1 MSHIATVSVE
11 IKSIHALGEACK
23 RLGCQLVL
31 NQKTAKFYANQT
43 QDCAHAIKI
52 PGTSWEVA
60 VIDNG
65 DGTFKLGFDGYGREG
80 KVITKLLGDGLK
92 GLSQEYAAQV
102 VESQLK
108 AKGLRYTR
116 SINKQGAVVIVAN
129 S

>member
-1 MSHIATVSVE
+1 MSHIATVKTE
-11 IKSIHALGEACK
+11 IKSINALGEACK
-23 RLGCQLVL
+23 RLGCQLMVC
-31 NQKTAKFYANQT
+31 QTTARYYAGKKQA
-43 QDCAHAIKI
+43 CAHAVKV
-52 PGTSWEVA
+52 PGTNWEVA

-65 DGTFKLGFDGYGREG
+65 DGTFKLGFDGYGKEG

-116 SINKQGAVVIVAN
+116 SVNKQGAVVIVAN

>member
-11 IKSIHALGEACK
+11 IKSIAALGEACK

-31 NQKTAKFYANQT
+31 NQKTAKFYNGQKQA
-43 QDCAHAIKI
+43 CAHAIKI
-52 PGTSWEVA
+52 PGTNWEVA

-65 DGTFKLGFDGYGREG
+65 DGIFKLGFDGFGQQG
-80 KVITKLLGDGLK
+80 KVITTLLGKDLK

-102 VESQLK
+102 VEHQLK
-108 AKGLRYTR
+108 SKGLRYTR

>member
-11 IKSIHALGEACK
+11 IKNLNALGEACK
-23 RLGCQLVL
+23 RLGCQLVIG
-31 NQKTAKFYANQT
+31 QKTALYYSNQK
-43 QDCAHAIKI
+43 QACAHAIKI
-52 PGTSWEVA
+52 PGTNWEVA

-65 DGTFKLGFDGYGREG
+65 NGTFKLGFDGYGKEG

-116 SINKQGAVVIVAN
+116 SVNKQGAVVIVAN